1 MKPTPAPSAKNL
13 DVNLFGPLSLAR
25 AFAPVIKSNG
35 GGAILNI
42 LTLLSLASMPG
53 ITPDNISKAA
63 AWSMTLSLRAELAPK
78 NTVVHS
84 VFPGAIDTE
93 MLAGV
98 EMDKANPADVA
109 RTIVAGIGEGK
120 EDIFPGVMARQVYAN
135 WRKDHKSVEKQFAA
149 A

>member
-1 MKPTPAPSAKNL
+1 
-13 DVNLFGPLSLAR
+13 
-25 AFAPVIKSNG
+25 
-35 GGAILNI
+35 
-42 LTLLSLASMPG
+42 MPG
-53 ITPDNISKAA
+53 ITPYNISKAA

-78 NTVVHS
+78 NIVVHS

-120 EDIFPGVMARQVYAN
+120 EDIFPDVMVRQVYAN